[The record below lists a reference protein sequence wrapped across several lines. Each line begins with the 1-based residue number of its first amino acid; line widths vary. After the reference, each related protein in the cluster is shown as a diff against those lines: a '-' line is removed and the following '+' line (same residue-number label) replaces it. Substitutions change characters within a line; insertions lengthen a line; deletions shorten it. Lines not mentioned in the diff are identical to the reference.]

1 MAPSAPAE
9 QAAPERAAAK
19 LSFGTQPTGMILDG
33 LAKAS
38 MLESPDEAEL
48 EAYAAK
54 IMRRFANP
62 YLPDT
67 VERVGR
73 SPLRKLSRND
83 RFVGPASQ
91 LAERGMPTE
100 ALLAAMGAAFR
111 FDYAEDAEAVE
122 LQRLLAEEP
131 AEMVVGTVTGLEPDH
146 PLYPAVL
153 ELVKSVQG

>member
-19 LSFGTQPTGMILDG
+19 LSFGTQPTGMK
-33 LAKAS
+33 KAVNRPHAIS
-38 MLESPDEAEL
+38 AGMLGM
-48 EAYAAK
+48 
-54 IMRRFANP
+54 IMP

-67 VERVGR
+67 VDRVGR

-122 LQRLLAEEP
+122 LQRLLAQEP
-131 AEMVVGTVTGLEPDH
+131 AEVVVGTVTGLEPDH